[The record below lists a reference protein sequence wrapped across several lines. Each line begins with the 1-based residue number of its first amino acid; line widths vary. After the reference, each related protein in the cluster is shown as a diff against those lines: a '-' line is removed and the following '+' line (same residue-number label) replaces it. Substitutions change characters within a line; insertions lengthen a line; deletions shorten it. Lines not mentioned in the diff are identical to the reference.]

1 MNFFETIFLNLGFSW
16 TAAKLI
22 PYLMMALLG
31 FILVYTF
38 HRKIQHR
45 VKKWLSMA
53 ILCLLPFGAYFAI
66 YPIYQGDFVNVH
78 FQPKQLEKFP
88 SKLTLTIV
96 VLPSCP
102 YCHETIKLMNHLN
115 KSYPKLHIRYVV
127 VAESKQTIHA
137 FRSKLNP
144 QIDVQTSKKPKD
156 WIIMA
161 QGGFPCMILSNN
173 KNIIYAWENGQF
185 GVRAIDDVI
194 NRLDDSNIH

>member
-127 VAESKQTIHA
+127 VAESKQAMHA

>member
-45 VKKWLSMA
+45 VKKWLSM
-53 ILCLLPFGAYFAI
+53 ILLCLLPFGTYFAF

-78 FQPKQLEKFP
+78 FQPKQLDKFP
-88 SKLTLTIV
+88 AKPTLTIV

-102 YCHETIKLMNHLN
+102 YCHETITLMNHL
-115 KSYPKLHIRYVV
+115 KESYPKLNIRYVV
-127 VAESKQTIHA
+127 VAESRQAMHV
-137 FRSKLNP
+137 FRSKLNSK
-144 QIDVQTSKKPKD
+144 IEVQLSKTPKD

-161 QGGFPCMILSNN
+161 QGGFPCMILSNH
-173 KNIIYAWENGQF
+173 KNIIYAWENGNF
-185 GVRAIDDVI
+185 GVRAIDDI
-194 NRLDDSNIH
+194 LNRSN

>member
-1 MNFFETIFLNLGFSW
+1 MNFFETIFLDLGFSW

-45 VKKWLSMA
+45 VKKWLSMSL
-53 ILCLLPFGAYFAI
+53 LCFLPFGTYFAF

-78 FQPKQLEKFP
+78 FLPKQLDKFP

-102 YCHETIKLMNHLN
+102 YCHETITLMNHL
-115 KSYPKLHIRYVV
+115 KDSYPKLHIRYVV
-127 VAESKQTIHA
+127 VAESKQA
-137 FRSKLNP
+137 MQVFRSKLNP
-144 QIDVQTSKKPKD
+144 KIGVQLSKTPKD

-161 QGGFPCMILSNN
+161 QGGFPCMILS
-173 KNIIYAWENGQF
+173 KDKKMIYAWENGHF
-185 GVRAIDDVI
+185 GVRAIDDI
-194 NRLDDSNIH
+194 LNRLN